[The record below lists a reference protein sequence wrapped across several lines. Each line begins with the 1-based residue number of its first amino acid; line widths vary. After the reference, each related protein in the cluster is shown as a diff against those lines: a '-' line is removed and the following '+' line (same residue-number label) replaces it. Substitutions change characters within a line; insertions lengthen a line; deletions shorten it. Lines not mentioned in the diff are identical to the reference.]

1 VRLQAH
7 PHQPH
12 PGSQLPGQQSG
23 VVGVLQPGML
33 WLWVPGPLSLES
45 SSTCHPHP
53 PLPQWGLSLGAALQ

>member
-1 VRLQAH
+1 
-7 PHQPH
+7 
-12 PGSQLPGQQSG
+12 
-23 VVGVLQPGML
+23 VGVLQPGML